1 MIYFIHGWVSARSG
15 SHQRSR
21 SCHSDGANAGPERTY
36 AEVYDR
42 YDIFERT
49 LAADEHPDVALDA
62 AFGLTG
68 PVNDARLKALYA
80 AFKILGGGQ

>member
-1 MIYFIHGWVSARSG
+1 VSARCG

-49 LAADEHPDVALDA
+49 LAADGHPDVALGA

-68 PVNDARLKALYA
+68 PVNEDARLKALYA